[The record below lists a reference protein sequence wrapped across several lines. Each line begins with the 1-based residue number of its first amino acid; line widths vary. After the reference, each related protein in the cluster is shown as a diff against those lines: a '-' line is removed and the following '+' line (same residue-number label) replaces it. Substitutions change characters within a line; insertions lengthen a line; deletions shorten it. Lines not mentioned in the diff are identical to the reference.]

1 MKAVTLGRS
10 ALFTALVVSL
20 TGCCSII
27 HGTRQDVGISSA
39 PTGAMVKID
48 NVLSGNTPV
57 VAKLTRKDNHF
68 VRVELSGYQ
77 PFDMTLTRSVSGWV
91 WGNIVFGGLIGLA
104 VDAIDGA
111 FYNPIGLGL
120 KISARSGSLVE
131 LVACTGKAPN
141 CNRDLLSRGVTRYH
155 AMSSSNCLK
164 TVPAGARW
172 AGRRWAPHS
181 PAH

>member
-1 MKAVTLGRS
+1 MEAVTLGRS
-10 ALFTALVVSL
+10 ALFTALAVSL

-48 NVLSGNTPV
+48 NVSSGNTPV

-111 FYNPIGLGL
+111 FYNPSPEQVSATPAANHASVSKTGDGIYLFAVL
-120 KISARSGSLVE
+120 KPEPGWV
-131 LVACTGKAPN
+131 KAGQ
-141 CNRDLLSRGVTRYH
+141 LQATQ
-155 AMSSSNCLK
+155 
-164 TVPAGARW
+164 
-172 AGRRWAPHS
+172 
-181 PAH
+181 

>member
-10 ALFTALVVSL
+10 ALFTALVVSI

-48 NVLSGNTPV
+48 NVSSGNTPV

-111 FYNPIGLGL
+111 FYNLSPEQVSATLAANHASVSKTGDGIYLFAVL
-120 KISARSGSLVE
+120 KPEPGWVKVGQLQA
-131 LVACTGKAPN
+131 TQ
-141 CNRDLLSRGVTRYH
+141 
-155 AMSSSNCLK
+155 
-164 TVPAGARW
+164 
-172 AGRRWAPHS
+172 
-181 PAH
+181 

>member
-1 MKAVTLGRS
+1 MKAVTLGRP
-10 ALFTALVVSL
+10 ALFIALVVSL

-48 NVLSGNTPV
+48 NVSSGNTPV

-68 VRVELSGYQ
+68 VRVELSDYQ

-111 FYNPIGLGL
+111 FYNLSPEQVSATLAANHASVSKTGDGIYLFAVL
-120 KISARSGSLVE
+120 KPEPGWVKVGQLQA
-131 LVACTGKAPN
+131 TQ
-141 CNRDLLSRGVTRYH
+141 
-155 AMSSSNCLK
+155 
-164 TVPAGARW
+164 
-172 AGRRWAPHS
+172 
-181 PAH
+181 

>member
-39 PTGAMVKID
+39 PTGAIVKVD
-48 NVLSGNTPV
+48 NVPSGNTPV

-111 FYNPIGLGL
+111 FYNLSPEQVSATLAANHASVSKTSDGIYLFAVL
-120 KISARSGSLVE
+120 KPEPGWIKVGQLQ
-131 LVACTGKAPN
+131 
-141 CNRDLLSRGVTRYH
+141 VTQ
-155 AMSSSNCLK
+155 
-164 TVPAGARW
+164 
-172 AGRRWAPHS
+172 
-181 PAH
+181 